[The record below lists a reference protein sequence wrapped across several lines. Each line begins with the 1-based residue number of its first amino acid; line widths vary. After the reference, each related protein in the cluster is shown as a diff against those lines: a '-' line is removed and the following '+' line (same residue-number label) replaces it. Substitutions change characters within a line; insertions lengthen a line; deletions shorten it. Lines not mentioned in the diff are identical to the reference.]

1 MNLII
6 RILVT
11 AFLVMVIA
19 HFMPGV
25 SVASFTTSVIVAVVL
40 GLLNIFIKPIL
51 VLLTLPVTIVTFGLF
66 LLVINALIILLC
78 TKIVGGF
85 AVDGFLTAIF
95 FSIILS
101 ILQSILFSLTG
112 GKDN

>member
-11 AFLVMVIA
+11 AFLVMVIS

-25 SVASFTTSVIVAVVL
+25 NVASFTTSVIVAIVL

-78 TKIVGGF
+78 TRIVGGF
-85 AVDGFLTAIF
+85 AVDGFLTAVL

-101 ILQSILFSLTG
+101 ILQSVLFSMTNG
-112 GKDN
+112 D